1 MNSIG
6 LKEACQSEE
15 RIAEIF
21 EEWSINSR
29 WFYSQSIQ
37 DILYINYSKS
47 VVRWVIVHIY

>member
-6 LKEACQSEE
+6 FKEAPRSEE
-15 RIAEIF
+15 RIAVIF

-47 VVRWVIVHIY
+47 AVRWVIVHIH